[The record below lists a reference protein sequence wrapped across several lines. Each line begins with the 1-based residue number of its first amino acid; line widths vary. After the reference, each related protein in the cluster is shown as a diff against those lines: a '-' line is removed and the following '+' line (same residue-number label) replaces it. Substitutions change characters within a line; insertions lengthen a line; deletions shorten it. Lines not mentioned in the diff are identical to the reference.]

1 MGPAP
6 RRGIALQEP
15 SLITREQVLDT
26 RASRVPQHRK
36 EAELLG
42 TASDIAPTPHLM
54 VKRQRSDDVDRKFT
68 V

>member
-1 MGPAP
+1 MGPAH
-6 RRGIALQEP
+6 RRRIAMHEP
-15 SLITREQVLDT
+15 SLITREQLLDT

-42 TASDIAPTPHLM
+42 TASDTAPTPHLM

>member
-1 MGPAP
+1 MGSAR

-15 SLITREQVLDT
+15 SLITREQLLDT

-42 TASDIAPTPHLM
+42 TASDTAPTPHLM
-54 VKRQRSDDVDRKFT
+54 VKRQRSDDMDRKFT

>member
-1 MGPAP
+1 MGPAH

-36 EAELLG
+36 EAVLLG
-42 TASDIAPTPHLM
+42 TASDTASNLHA
-54 VKRQRSDDVDRKFT
+54 KSKSQ
-68 V
+68 

>member
-1 MGPAP
+1 MGPAH

-15 SLITREQVLDT
+15 SLITREQLLDT

-42 TASDIAPTPHLM
+42 TASDTAPTPHLM

>member
-1 MGPAP
+1 MGPAH
-6 RRGIALQEP
+6 RRGIALQEQ
-15 SLITREQVLDT
+15 SLITREQLLDT

-42 TASDIAPTPHLM
+42 TASDPAQSLL
-54 VKRQRSDDVDRKFT
+54 VKAKRQRSDDVDRKFT

>member
-1 MGPAP
+1 MGPVH

-15 SLITREQVLDT
+15 SLITREQLLDT